1 MQLRKIVVLSV
12 VFLLLASLAM
22 AEIAKQQGVGQIN
35 YKGWGGPSSDVK
47 QEAIEKAKKSAIE
60 KYSASFSTAKMM
72 NYEKIRNTIESDL
85 DRYIVEYRVIDDD
98 TDKGSKRYSV
108 VIDASINASLIEV
121 ELQKVSAIQNSSSD
135 EQSLLS
141 FVFVAREVTSKKSF
155 DAKRSKRVVE
165 ESTTEES
172 EEVHADGEQMGY
184 ASETLK
190 DSVKTTGGST
200 VQKSDQLE
208 YDVSNAEDINSVMNG
223 VFSSAGYEVIEAVY
237 LQEESGGLVNV
248 VVFMEDFKY
257 GDDISGAT
265 RRNSAKGCR
274 NVGID
279 YFAIG
284 TLDVGA
290 KGIDPVSGLTRVY
303 VSVNGKIMDM
313 RKRFPKTVASVGPI
327 QYAGLGPDQMVARR
341 NALRQAGENAA
352 KDLTSKLRAK
362 NIK

>member
-1 MQLRKIVVLSV
+1 MQLRKIFVLSV
-12 VFLLLASLAM
+12 VLLLLSSLAM
-22 AEIAKQQGVGQIN
+22 AEIVKQQGVGQTT
-35 YKGWGGPSSDVK
+35 YKGWGSPSSDVK
-47 QEAIEKAKKSAIE
+47 QEALEKAKKSAIG

-72 NYEKIRNTIESDL
+72 NYEKIRNTVEADL
-85 DRYIVEYRVIDDD
+85 DRYITDYRVIDDD
-98 TDKGSKRYSV
+98 TDKSAKRYSV

-121 ELQKVSAIQNSSSD
+121 ELQKVSAVQNTSSD

-141 FVFVAREVTSKKSF
+141 FVFIAREVTSRKSF

-165 ESTTEES
+165 ESTVEES
-172 EEVHADGEQMGY
+172 EEAHVDGEQIGY
-184 ASETLK
+184 ASESLK
-190 DSVKTTGGST
+190 DTVRKTGGST
-200 VQKSDQLE
+200 TQKSDQLE

-223 VFSSAGYEVIEAVY
+223 IFSSAGYEVIEAVY
-237 LQEESGGLVNV
+237 LQDESGGLVNV
-248 VVFMEDFKY
+248 EDFMEDFRF

-265 RRNSAKGCR
+265 RRNAAKGCR

-284 TLDVGA
+284 TLDVGV
-290 KGIDPVSGLTRVY
+290 KDIDPVSGLTRVY

-327 QYAGLGPDQMVARR
+327 QYAGIGPDQSVAKR

-362 NIK
+362 DIK